1 MSTQEQP
8 SQYLLL
14 LRGNRWESDLSP
26 DELQEVMGRWGQWY
40 DRLQQSGNL
49 VGAQPLQP
57 AGKMVSGKNGK
68 LVADG
73 PFAESKEAIA
83 GYFLLQV
90 DTIDEA
96 IAVAQANPLLEQGM
110 TIEVRPVL
118 AQCPAMQ
125 RVSEML
131 AQANA

>member
-14 LRGNRWESDLSP
+14 LRGTHWDSKLSP
-26 DELQEVMGRWGQWY
+26 EELQEVMGRWAQWY
-40 DRLQQSGNL
+40 DHVQQSGKL

-57 AGKMVSGKNGK
+57 AGKIVSGKNGK
-68 LVADG
+68 TVADG
-73 PFAESKEAIA
+73 PFAESKEAIG

-90 DTIDEA
+90 DTIEEA
-96 IAVAQANPLLEQGM
+96 LSFAQANPLLEQGM
-110 TIEVRPVL
+110 TIEVRPVI

-125 RVSEML
+125 KVSEML
-131 AQANA
+131 AQTNA

>member
-1 MSTQEQP
+1 MNTQEQP

-14 LRGNRWESDLSP
+14 LRGTHWESKLSP
-26 DELQEVMGRWGQWY
+26 DELQEVMARWYGWY
-40 DRLQQSGNL
+40 EKGQQSGKL

-57 AGKMVSGKNGK
+57 AGKVVSGKNGK
-68 LVADG
+68 SVADG

-90 DTIDEA
+90 DTIEEA
-96 IAVAQANPLLEQGM
+96 LAVAQANPLLEQGM
-110 TIEVRPVL
+110 TIEVRPVI

-125 RVSEML
+125 KVSELL